1 MPKNK
6 HRGSNFEDFLAEEGI
21 LDEVKT
27 TALKRSIALQLQGIL
42 ADQNVSKTE
51 LAARMRTSRAAL
63 DRLLDVKTASLT
75 LTTLEKAARALG
87 RRLKIE
93 FVST

>member
-6 HRGSNFEDFLAEEGI
+6 HRGSNFEDYLAEEGM

-27 TALKRSIALQLQGIL
+27 AALKRSIALQLQRII
-42 ADQNVSKTE
+42 ADQRVSKTE
-51 LAARMRTSRAAL
+51 LAARMHTSRAAL

-75 LTTLEKAARALG
+75 LATLEKAARALG

-93 FVST
+93 FVSA

>member
-27 TALKRSIALQLQGIL
+27 AALKRSIALQLQRII
-42 ADQNVSKTE
+42 ADQRVSKTE
-51 LAARMRTSRAAL
+51 LAARMHTSRAAL
-63 DRLLDVKTASLT
+63 DRLLNVKTASLT
-75 LTTLEKAARALG
+75 LATLEKAARALG

-93 FVST
+93 FVSA

>member
-6 HRGSNFEDFLAEEGI
+6 HRGSNFEDFLAEEGM

-27 TALKRSIALQLQGIL
+27 AALKRSIALQLQQII
-42 ADQNVSKTE
+42 ADQHVSKTE

>member
-1 MPKNK
+1 M
-6 HRGSNFEDFLAEEGI
+6 

-27 TALKRSIALQLQGIL
+27 AALKRSIALQLQRII
-42 ADQNVSKTE
+42 ADQRVSKTE
-51 LAARMRTSRAAL
+51 LAARMHTSRAAL

-75 LTTLEKAARALG
+75 LATLEKAARALG

-93 FVST
+93 FVSA

>member
-6 HRGSNFEDFLAEEGI
+6 HRGSNFEDFLAEEGM

-27 TALKRSIALQLQGIL
+27 AALKRSIALQLQRII
-42 ADQNVSKTE
+42 ADQRVSKTE
-51 LAARMRTSRAAL
+51 LAARMHTSRAAL

-75 LTTLEKAARALG
+75 LATLEKAARALG

-93 FVST
+93 FVSA

>member
-6 HRGSNFEDFLAEEGI
+6 HRGSNFEDFLAEEGM

-27 TALKRSIALQLQGIL
+27 VALKRSIALQLQRII
-42 ADQNVSKTE
+42 ADQHVSKSE
-51 LAARMRTSRAAL
+51 LAARMQTSRAAL

-87 RRLKIE
+87 RKLKIE
-93 FVST
+93 FVSA

>member
-6 HRGSNFEDFLAEEGI
+6 HRGSSFEDFLTEEGI
-21 LDEVKT
+21 LDKVKT
-27 TALKRSIALQLQGIL
+27 TALKRSIAVQLQGII
-42 ADQNVSKTE
+42 ADQNMSKTE
-51 LAARMRTSRAAL
+51 LAARMRTSRTAL
-63 DRLLDVKTASLT
+63 DRLLNVKTASLT